1 MLYKADA
8 KCNFICRRSKMLS
21 SVLTNP
27 AYKSKLPRDDANNRR
42 AEEVKMLEKY
52 TTMNVN
58 YGDSSGW
65 TALYLTTFN

>member
-21 SVLTNP
+21 SVLTIP
-27 AYKSKLPRDDANNRR
+27 ACKSKLRDDANNRR